1 MRIGIDPI
9 QSLSKLVFSAEQQSV
24 NKNVLERARIPLLC
38 TGRDV
43 ERKIIQTIG
52 FYFFIVS

>member
-9 QSLSKLVFSAEQQSV
+9 QSLSKGAFSAEQQSV
-24 NKNVLERARIPLLC
+24 NKNVSERVKIPLLC

-43 ERKIIQTIG
+43 DRKITQTAD
-52 FYFFIVS
+52 FYFFLIL